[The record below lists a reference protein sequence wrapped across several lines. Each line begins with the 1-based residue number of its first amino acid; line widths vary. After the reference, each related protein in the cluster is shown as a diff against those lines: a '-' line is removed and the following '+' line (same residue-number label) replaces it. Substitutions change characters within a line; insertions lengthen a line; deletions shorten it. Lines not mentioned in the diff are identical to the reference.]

1 MDWVFPLK
9 WHEKNVNIGKNDA
22 INFFFS
28 IGKNYYMIL
37 AMNFS
42 QHTTFLQY
50 NC

>member
-1 MDWVFPLK
+1 MDRVFLLK

-22 INFFFS
+22 IIFFL
-28 IGKNYYMIL
+28 IGNYYMIL

-42 QHTTFLQY
+42 QYTTFLQY